1 MEHEHTLIELLPW
14 LRNYAIKIHR
24 PIRQWYRRENCVE
37 IDDLVQQGIVSCLI
51 NIQKHPDKALSPPL
65 LMFRAKTDMKVYAA
79 KHSETVSTPRNRE
92 NRRKVFGDKTI
103 GSRLSAGND
112 GTEYIEHPALF
123 FDPRPALDASLE
135 LHSILHKMEPYT
147 LPEDKI
153 ILTGLMG
160 GYTQRDMAKKLG
172 VSESRVSQRL
182 YAFRMR
188 YLKKFAGLRAKR
200 ERLWKTVS

>member
-24 PIRQWYRRENCVE
+24 PIRQWYRRENCVN

-51 NIQKHPDKALSPPL
+51 NIQKHPDKALSPSL

-79 KHSETVSTPRNRE
+79 KHSETVSTPRDNTNRK
-92 NRRKVFGDKTI
+92 KVFANHT
-103 GSRLSAGND
+103 GSTDS
-112 GTEYIEHPALF
+112 YIDHDSLRV
-123 FDPRPALDASLE
+123 DPHPALDASLE
-135 LHSILHKMEPYT
+135 LQSILHKMEPYT

-188 YLKKFAGLRAKR
+188 YLKKFAGLRRHHSGSVPRYRTA
-200 ERLWKTVS
+200 